1 MPVDSIK
8 DRIIIANR
16 EASAVMETIKSSPN
30 LAKDEFYQLIRKYIL
45 IKFFL
50 SDEVCTEDNIIE
62 LSELSIQRVL
72 KISKGDLKAADI
84 SVHCAG
90 TSSVIDKKV
99 LLLLAIQKE
108 LGIKFNPDETSNAE
122 TIRQLSDLIY
132 RIKIQ

>member
-16 EASAVMETIKSSPN
+16 EASAVMETIKSSPK
-30 LAKDEFYQLIRKYIL
+30 LAKDEFYQLIRQYIL

-50 SDEVCTEDNIIE
+50 SDEACTEDNIIE

-72 KISKGDLKAADI
+72 KISKGNLKAADI

-99 LLLLAIQKE
+99 LLLLAIQKQ

-132 RIKIQ
+132 RIKI